1 MENEAKTFELVSLFL
16 SCQKAKKKQPP
27 NHCGGGSPDNWTKGL
42 FFSFSLSFLKGACHF
57 SLPLSLK
64 SVKDSEFSCYVIK
77 EGFA

>member
-1 MENEAKTFELVSLFL
+1 MKIEAKTFKLVSLFL
-16 SCQKAKKKQPP
+16 SCQKAQKGQPP
-27 NHCGGGSPDNWTKGL
+27 DHCGGSPDNWTKGL